1 MAQARRVSSPA
12 QNGMIAT
19 LKRLARN
26 KTLSNLVK
34 VLISVGLLVWLVRSG
49 RLDLRLLFSVPI
61 TIWYLLGLGFLL
73 LSMILQ
79 ATRWWWL
86 LKTQGIHISLWG
98 AIKLSWI
105 GQFFSVLLPGATG
118 GELVRAYYIAQ
129 DNPNATIA
137 SVSTVMMDKFVG
149 LYGLLLLGLPS
160 VAILI
165 SGGNASAN
173 VLRSGAIIVALL
185 SIMTIAAISLWWR
198 PTREVALR
206 LAPVRFRPPVR
217 GMLEAYESQT
227 RVVLSA
233 LLLSLVANTLF
244 LLSYTMASRA
254 LQTNLSWQ
262 VIFLIV
268 PLITIANSLPISPG
282 GIGVA
287 ETVASVLFAQF
298 GVPFGATVM
307 LLMRL
312 WIMLLRLPGALFFVM
327 RKRDT
332 ESSQASA
339 SQSLAAL
346 DTAAEAENPPTLAP
360 S

>member
-1 MAQARRVSSPA
+1 
-12 QNGMIAT
+12 MIAK
-19 LKRLARN
+19 LKRLAHN

-34 VLISVGLLVWLVRSG
+34 ILIAVGLLVWLVRSG

-61 TIWYLLGLGFLL
+61 SVWYLLGLAFLL

-79 ATRWWWL
+79 AIRWWWL
-86 LKTQGIHISLWG
+86 LKTQDIHISPWG

-129 DNPNATIA
+129 ENPNATIA
-137 SVSTVMMDKFVG
+137 SVSTVMLDKFVG
-149 LYGLLLLGLPS
+149 LYALLLLGLPS
-160 VAILI
+160 LAILI
-165 SGGNASAN
+165 AGGNAPPS
-173 VLRSGAIIVALL
+173 VVQSGAIIVALL
-185 SIMTIAAISLWWR
+185 GIMTVGVISLWWR
-198 PTREVALR
+198 PTREIALR
-206 LAPVRFRPPVR
+206 LAPGRFRTPVR
-217 GMLEAYESQT
+217 AMLEAYESQT

-233 LLLSLVANTLF
+233 LLLSLVANSFF
-244 LLSYTMASRA
+244 LLSYYSASRA

-312 WIMLLRLPGALFFVM
+312 WIMLLRLPGALFFVI
-327 RKRDT
+327 RKRNPQP
-332 ESSQASA
+332 SQASTP
-339 SQSLAAL
+339 QPQPLAAL
-346 DTAAEAENPPTLAP
+346 EVASEPESPPTLAP